1 MLNRKRLTENFVK
14 LGKMLLSKDD
24 SEFDSLF
31 NKFIEFRKSNDWDKI
46 SQIRDEN
53 MKKNKARLGMK

>member
-1 MLNRKRLTENFVK
+1 
-14 LGKMLLSKDD
+14 MLLSKDD

-53 MKKNKARLGMK
+53 MKNNKERLGMK